1 MTGVCASVSAGMPVS
16 VRSLLRAIGRALN
29 GVPNK
34 ISISGHTDS
43 TPFISGHRGFSNW
56 ELSADRANASRR
68 ELVQGGLDPAKVMR
82 VVGLADIAPLVPED
96 PAAPINRRI
105 SLLVLNKQAE
115 EDMRRESFGAPEAP
129 PEDSEAAREMELR
142 ARGQAT
148 DTTM

>member
-1 MTGVCASVSAGMPVS
+1 
-16 VRSLLRAIGRALN
+16 
-29 GVPNK
+29 
-34 ISISGHTDS
+34 
-43 TPFISGHRGFSNW
+43 
-56 ELSADRANASRR
+56 
-68 ELVQGGLDPAKVMR
+68 MR